1 MASKRGTSNFMR
13 WLFVGT
19 DGSGGTYMVEE
30 GDDERI
36 GVMRWSSSSI
46 LRVKDCMDSPRDI

>member
-1 MASKRGTSNFMR
+1 MR